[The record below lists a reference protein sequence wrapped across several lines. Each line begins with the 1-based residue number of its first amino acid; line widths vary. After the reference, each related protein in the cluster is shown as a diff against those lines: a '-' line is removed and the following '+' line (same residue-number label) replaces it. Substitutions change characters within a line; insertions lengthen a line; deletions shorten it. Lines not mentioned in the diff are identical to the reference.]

1 MKRSAFTLIELL
13 VVVAIICILTTLS
26 IAVAGKVKK
35 HGNLTRELSAGRN
48 LATAYI
54 LYANEHDGE
63 LLGGYVSDA
72 EEVLDDT
79 GREVTNPANG
89 RYPWR
94 LAKYLPGPVKGTLIV
109 NEQEKLT
116 EQKDH
121 DFYVYLVAFAPTFGI
136 NATYLGGDF
145 RSSLAPTQ
153 GALNRYGLFC
163 ITRLSQAIKPQ
174 KLIVFASAHYKSG
187 VEGEQQQQGH
197 HTITPPN
204 TTTRRW
210 SAEYDEK
217 GLAEEHGYVHLRYG
231 GKAVTVMLDG
241 HVELLDY
248 EQLKDMRRWSNQAA
262 ELDQPDFKISRL

>member
-13 VVVAIICILTTLS
+13 VVVAIICVLTVLS

-35 HGNLTRELSAGRN
+35 HGQLTRELAAGRN

-54 LYANEHDGE
+54 LYANDNDGE

-72 EEVLDDT
+72 EGVVDDT

-94 LAKYLPGPVKGTLIV
+94 LAKYLPGPVKGTLII

-116 EQKDH
+116 EEKDH
-121 DFYVYLVAFAPTFGI
+121 NFYVYLVSFAPTFGI

-145 RSSLAPTQ
+145 RSSLAPTT
-153 GALNRYGLFC
+153 GALSRYGLFC

-174 KLIVFASAHYKSG
+174 KLIVFTSAHFSDGTGGNQYH
-187 VEGEQQQQGH
+187 GH
-197 HTITPPN
+197 HLITPPN
-204 TTTRRW
+204 TTMRRW
-210 SAEYDEK
+210 SAQYNEDD
-217 GLAEEHGYVHLRYG
+217 LAESHGFVHLRYG
-231 GKAVTVMLDG
+231 GRAVTVMLDG

-262 ELDQPDFKISRL
+262 ELDAPDFTISRL

>member
-13 VVVAIICILTTLS
+13 VVVAIIGILTTLS
-26 IAVAGKVKK
+26 MAVIGKVTT
-35 HGNLTRELSAGRN
+35 HGKMTRELAAGRN

-54 LYANEHDGE
+54 LYANDNDGE

-72 EEVLDDT
+72 EEVLDDR
-79 GREVTNPANG
+79 GREVSNPANG

-94 LAKYLPGPVKGTLIV
+94 IAKYLPGPVKGTLIV

-116 EQKDH
+116 EEKDH

-153 GALNRYGLFC
+153 GALNRYGQFC
-163 ITRLSQAIKPQ
+163 ITRMSQAVKPQ
-174 KLIVFASAHYKSG
+174 KLIVFASAHYSDDTR
-187 VEGEQQQQGH
+187 GEQFHGH

-204 TTTRRW
+204 TTARRW
-210 SAEYDEK
+210 SGQYNEK
-217 GLAEEHGYVHLRYG
+217 GLAEQHGFVHLRYG
-231 GKAVTVMLDG
+231 GRAVTVMLDG

-262 ELDQPDFKISRL
+262 ELDAPDFTISRF